1 MLKLNLKYLSTKD
14 NNHYFVVNNSD
25 VLTEEYHNFEV
36 DHNKYYPF
44 FKGDKGNGD
53 IILKIKDKYLNESN
67 IPKDSP
73 RDALIHLKDFRLQD
87 KATKK
92 LKLGLFVDE
101 VVFYDKAVG
110 KAHHTEG
117 VVST

>member
-1 MLKLNLKYLSTKD
+1 MFKLNLKYLSTKD
-14 NNHYFVVNNSD
+14 NNHYFVVNNSE

-36 DHNKYYPF
+36 DHNKYYLF
-44 FKGDKGNGD
+44 FKGSNSD

-73 RDALIHLKDFRLQD
+73 RDALIHVKDFRLQD

-92 LKLGLFVDE
+92 LKFGLFVDE
-101 VVFYDKAVG
+101 VLFYDKAIS
-110 KAHHTEG
+110 A
-117 VVST
+117 